1 MKDDDMQRERILIV
15 EDDAFLRDGL
25 TELLE
30 REGYWPAAADSLQSA
45 RALLAGLSFSLI
57 LLDVMLPDGTGFD
70 FCTELRADGFSAPI
84 LFLTACDDEWQ
95 VVHGLDCGG
104 DDYVTKPFKLREL
117 TSRIRALLRRA
128 GRTADAAPAFLN
140 AEKLT
145 ANADGEEIPLTPTEF
160 QLLSVLVKNAGI
172 IVPRGVLLE
181 RIWDIDGDFIDDNTL
196 TVHVSRLREKI
207 GKDRIETVRGVG
219 YRYTEK

>member
-1 MKDDDMQRERILIV
+1 MQGDRILIM

-25 TELLE
+25 TELLR
-30 REGYWPAAADSLQSA
+30 REGYLPTAADSLQAA
-45 RALLAGLSFSLI
+45 RGLLADTSFSLI

-70 FCTELRADGFSAPI
+70 FCAELRDSGFAAPI

-95 VVHGLDCGG
+95 VVRGLDCGG

-128 GRTADAAPAFLN
+128 GRTTEAAPSLLN

-145 ANADGEEIPLTPTEF
+145 ARVNGEEILLTPTEF
-160 QLLSVLVKNAGI
+160 QLLSVLVKNAGL
-172 IVPRGVLLE
+172 IVPRGTLLE

-196 TVHVSRLREKI
+196 TVYVSRLREKI

-219 YRYTEK
+219 YRYVAV

>member
-1 MKDDDMQRERILIV
+1 MQGDRILIV

-25 TELLE
+25 TELLR
-30 REGYWPAAADSLQSA
+30 REEYLPTAAESLQAA
-45 RALLAGLSFSLI
+45 RALLAETSFSLI

-70 FCTELRADGFSAPI
+70 FCAELRENGFTAPI

-95 VVHGLDCGG
+95 VVRGLDCGG

-117 TSRIRALLRRA
+117 SSRIRALLRWA
-128 GRTADAAPAFLN
+128 GRAAEASPSFLN

-145 ANADGEEIPLTPTEF
+145 ARVAGEEILLTPTEF
-160 QLLSVLVKNAGI
+160 QLLSVLVKNAGL
-172 IVPRGVLLE
+172 IVPRGTLLE

-219 YRYTEK
+219 YRYVAL

>member
-1 MKDDDMQRERILIV
+1 MERNKILIV

-25 TELLE
+25 TELLR
-30 REGYWPAAADSLQSA
+30 REGYLPAAADSLQEA
-45 RALLAGLSFSLI
+45 RKLLAESSFSLI

-70 FCTELRADGFSAPI
+70 FCAELRARGFAAPI
-84 LFLTACDDEWQ
+84 LFLTACDDELQ
-95 VVHGLDCGG
+95 VVRGLDCGG

-140 AEKLT
+140 AERLT
-145 ANADGEEIPLTPTEF
+145 ADVNGEEILLTPTEF
-160 QLLSVLVKNAGI
+160 QLLSVLVKNAGV
-172 IVPRGVLLE
+172 IVPRGTLLE
-181 RIWDIDGDFIDDNTL
+181 KIWDIDGDFIDDNTL
-196 TVHVSRLREKI
+196 SVHVSRLREKI

-219 YRYTEK
+219 YRYKEP

>member
-1 MKDDDMQRERILIV
+1 MQRDRILIV
-15 EDDAFLRDGL
+15 EDDTFLRDGL
-25 TELLE
+25 MELLE
-30 REGYWPAAADSLQSA
+30 RENYLPAAADSLQSA
-45 RALLAGLSFSLI
+45 RSLLAEADYSLI

-70 FCTELRADGFSAPI
+70 FCSELREKGVSAPI
-84 LFLTACDDEWQ
+84 LFLTACDDELQ
-95 VVHGLDCGG
+95 VVRGLDCGG

-128 GRTADAAPAFLN
+128 ERSTEKKASFLN
-140 AEKLT
+140 AGKLT
-145 ANADGEEIPLTPTEF
+145 ADIDGEEILLTPTEF
-160 QLLSVLVKNAGI
+160 QLLSVLVKNVGI
-172 IVPRGVLLE
+172 IVPRGTLLE

-219 YRYTEK
+219 YRYTER

>member
-1 MKDDDMQRERILIV
+1 MQRDRILIV

-25 TELLE
+25 MELLE
-30 REGYWPAAADSLQSA
+30 RENYLPAAADSLQSA
-45 RALLAGLSFSLI
+45 RSMLAEADYSLI

-70 FCTELRADGFSAPI
+70 FCSELREKGFFAPI
-84 LFLTACDDEWQ
+84 LFLTACDDELQ
-95 VVHGLDCGG
+95 VVRGLDCGG

-128 GRTADAAPAFLN
+128 ERTTEKKPSFLN
-140 AEKLT
+140 ADKLT
-145 ANADGEEIPLTPTEF
+145 ADINGEEILLTPTEF
-160 QLLSVLVKNAGI
+160 QLLSVLVKNIGI
-172 IVPRGVLLE
+172 IVPRGTLLE

-219 YRYTEK
+219 YRYMER

>member
-1 MKDDDMQRERILIV
+1 MQRDRILIV

-25 TELLE
+25 TELLA
-30 REGYWPAAADSLQSA
+30 REGYLPAAADALASA
-45 RALLAGLSFSLI
+45 RAMIANTPFSLV
-57 LLDVMLPDGTGFD
+57 LLDVMLPDGTGFE
-70 FCTELRADGFSAPI
+70 FCAELRANGFSAPI
-84 LFLTACDDEWQ
+84 LFLTACDDELQ
-95 VVHGLDCGG
+95 VVRGLDCGG

-128 GRTADAAPAFLN
+128 GRTEYAAPAFLN
-140 AEKLT
+140 AEKMT
-145 ANADGEEIPLTPTEF
+145 ANVDGESVLLTPTEF

-172 IVPRGVLLE
+172 IVPRGTLLE

>member
-1 MKDDDMQRERILIV
+1 MRQDRILIV

-25 TELLE
+25 QELLK
-30 REGYWPAAADSLQSA
+30 REGYLPVAADTLRSA
-45 RALLAGLSFSLI
+45 RAQLAGASFALV
-57 LLDVMLPDGTGFD
+57 LLDVLLPDGTGFD
-70 FCTELRADGFSAPI
+70 FCTELRANGFSAPI

-95 VVHGLDCGG
+95 VVRGLDCGG

-128 GRTADAAPAFLN
+128 GRPAEAAPAFLN

-145 ANADGEEIPLTPTEF
+145 ADVDGEAVLLTPTEF

-172 IVPRGVLLE
+172 IVPRGTLLE

>member
-1 MKDDDMQRERILIV
+1 MPQERILIV

-25 TELLE
+25 TELLA
-30 REGYWPAAADSLQSA
+30 REGYQPAAAD
-45 RALLAGLSFSLI
+45 ALAPAGAMIAKEPFSLV

-70 FCTELRADGFSAPI
+70 FCAKLRSQGFAAPI
-84 LFLTACDDEWQ
+84 LFLTACDDELQ
-95 VVHGLDCGG
+95 VVRGLDCGG

-128 GRTADAAPAFLN
+128 ERTADAAPAFLN

-145 ANADGEEIPLTPTEF
+145 VNVNGEEILLTPTEF

-172 IVPRGVLLE
+172 IVPRGTLLE
-181 RIWDIDGDFIDDNTL
+181 RIWDIDGSFIDDNTL
-196 TVHVSRLREKI
+196 SVHVSRLREKI

>member
-1 MKDDDMQRERILIV
+1 MPLKRILIV

-25 TELLE
+25 VSLLE
-30 REGYWPAAADSLQSA
+30 REGYAPVPADSLRDA
-45 RALLAGLSFSLI
+45 RKKLDGARVSLI

-70 FCTELRADGFSAPI
+70 LCAQLRAAGCDTPI
-84 LFLTACDDEWQ
+84 LFLTACDEEWQ
-95 VVHGLDCGG
+95 IVRGLDCGG

-128 GRTADAAPAFLN
+128 ERSAIEKPAFLD

-145 ANADGEEIPLTPTEF
+145 ANVGGEAVQLTPTEF
-160 QLLSVLVKNAGI
+160 QLLSALVKNAGI
-172 IVPRGVLLE
+172 IVPRASLLE

-196 TVHVSRLREKI
+196 SVHVSRLREKI

-219 YRYTEK
+219 YRYTGA

>member
-1 MKDDDMQRERILIV
+1 MRGDRILIV

-30 REGYWPAAADSLQSA
+30 REGYRPVAAASLQAA
-45 RALLAGLSFSLI
+45 RTRLTEQEAALVV
-57 LLDVMLPDGTGFD
+57 LDVMLPDGTGFD
-70 FCTELRADGFSAPI
+70 FCAELRENGFAAPI

-95 VVHGLDCGG
+95 VVRGLDCGG
-104 DDYVTKPFKLREL
+104 DDYVTKPFKMREL
-117 TSRIRALLRRA
+117 TSRVRALLRRA
-128 GRTADAAPAFLN
+128 GRAAETSPSFLN

-145 ANADGEEIPLTPTEF
+145 ARVNGADVLLTPTEF
-160 QLLSVLVKNAGI
+160 QLLSVLVKNAGL
-172 IVPRGVLLE
+172 IVPRGTLLE
-181 RIWDIDGDFIDDNTL
+181 QIWDIDGDFIDDNTL

-219 YRYTEK
+219 YRYVAS

>member
-1 MKDDDMQRERILIV
+1 M
-15 EDDAFLRDGL
+15 
-25 TELLE
+25 
-30 REGYWPAAADSLQSA
+30 
-45 RALLAGLSFSLI
+45 
-57 LLDVMLPDGTGFD
+57 
-70 FCTELRADGFSAPI
+70 
-84 LFLTACDDEWQ
+84 
-95 VVHGLDCGG
+95 
-104 DDYVTKPFKLREL
+104 TKPFKLREL

-128 GRTADAAPAFLN
+128 ERSTEKKVSFLN
-140 AEKLT
+140 ADKLT
-145 ANADGEEIPLTPTEF
+145 ADIGGEEVLLTPTEF

-172 IVPRGVLLE
+172 IVPRGTLLE

>member
-1 MKDDDMQRERILIV
+1 MSKKRIMIV

-25 TELLE
+25 MELLE
-30 REGYWPAAADSLQSA
+30 RENYLPAAADSLQFA
-45 RALLAGLSFSLI
+45 RSLLAEADYSLI
-57 LLDVMLPDGTGFD
+57 LLDVMLPDGMGFD
-70 FCTELRADGFSAPI
+70 FCSELRESGFSAPI
-84 LFLTACDDEWQ
+84 LFLTACDDELQ
-95 VVHGLDCGG
+95 VVRGLDCGG

-128 GRTADAAPAFLN
+128 ERTTEKKPSFLN
-140 AEKLT
+140 ADKLT
-145 ANADGEEIPLTPTEF
+145 ADINGEEILLTPTEF
-160 QLLSVLVKNAGI
+160 QLLSVLVKNVGI
-172 IVPRGVLLE
+172 IVPRGTLLE

>member
-1 MKDDDMQRERILIV
+1 MAGETILIV

-30 REGYWPAAADSLQSA
+30 REGYLPVTADSLRTA
-45 RALLAGLSFSLI
+45 REQLRAARVSLL

-70 FCTELRADGFSAPI
+70 FCAELREAGFAAPI
-84 LFLTACDDEWQ
+84 LFLTACDEEWQ
-95 VVHGLDCGG
+95 VVRGLDCGG

-128 GRTADAAPAFLN
+128 ERAAAQKPSFLN

-145 ANADGEEIPLTPTEF
+145 AEMDGAEILLTPTEF

-172 IVPRGVLLE
+172 IVPRATLLE

-196 TVHVSRLREKI
+196 SVHVSRLREKI

>member
-1 MKDDDMQRERILIV
+1 MQRDRILIV
-15 EDDAFLRDGL
+15 EDDTFLRDGL
-25 TELLE
+25 MELLE
-30 REGYWPAAADSLQSA
+30 RENYQPVAADSLQSA
-45 RALLAGLSFSLI
+45 RSMLAEADYSLI

-70 FCTELRADGFSAPI
+70 FCSELREKGFFAPI
-84 LFLTACDDEWQ
+84 LFLTACDDELQ
-95 VVHGLDCGG
+95 VVRGLDCGG

-128 GRTADAAPAFLN
+128 ERTTEKKPSFLN
-140 AEKLT
+140 ADKLT
-145 ANADGEEIPLTPTEF
+145 ADINGEEILLTPTEF
-160 QLLSVLVKNAGI
+160 QLLSVLVKNVGI
-172 IVPRGVLLE
+172 IVPRGTLLE

-219 YRYTEK
+219 YRYMER

>member
-1 MKDDDMQRERILIV
+1 MQRDRILIV

-25 TELLE
+25 MELLE
-30 REGYWPAAADSLQSA
+30 RENYLPAAADSLQSA
-45 RALLAGLSFSLI
+45 RSMLAEADYSLI

-70 FCTELRADGFSAPI
+70 FCSELREKGFFAPI
-84 LFLTACDDEWQ
+84 LFLTACDDELQ
-95 VVHGLDCGG
+95 VVRGLDCGG

-128 GRTADAAPAFLN
+128 ERTTEKKPSFLN
-140 AEKLT
+140 ADKLT
-145 ANADGEEIPLTPTEF
+145 ADINGEEILLTPTEF
-160 QLLSVLVKNAGI
+160 QLLSVLVKNVGI
-172 IVPRGVLLE
+172 IVPRGTLLE

-207 GKDRIETVRGVG
+207 GKDRIETVRGIG
-219 YRYTEK
+219 YRYMER

>member
-1 MKDDDMQRERILIV
+1 MQRDKILIV

-25 TELLE
+25 MELLE
-30 REGYWPAAADSLQSA
+30 RENYLPAAADSLQSA
-45 RALLAGLSFSLI
+45 RLLMGEADYSLI
-57 LLDVMLPDGTGFD
+57 LLDVTLPDGTGFD
-70 FCTELRADGFSAPI
+70 FCSELRKKGFSAPI
-84 LFLTACDDEWQ
+84 LFLTACDDELQ
-95 VVHGLDCGG
+95 VVRGLDCGG

-128 GRTADAAPAFLN
+128 GRPAEKKLSFLN

-145 ANADGEEIPLTPTEF
+145 ADIDGEEILLTPTEF

-172 IVPRGVLLE
+172 IVPRATLLE

-219 YRYTEK
+219 YRYTER

>member
-1 MKDDDMQRERILIV
+1 MRRDRILIV

-25 TELLE
+25 MELLE
-30 REGYWPAAADSLQSA
+30 RESYLPAAADSLRSA
-45 RALLAGLSFSLI
+45 RWLLAESDYSLI

-70 FCTELRADGFSAPI
+70 FCSELRENGFSAPI
-84 LFLTACDDEWQ
+84 LFLTACDDELQ
-95 VVHGLDCGG
+95 VVRGLDCGG

-128 GRTADAAPAFLN
+128 ERTAEKKASFLN
-140 AEKLT
+140 ADKLT
-145 ANADGEEIPLTPTEF
+145 ATVDGEEVLLTPTEF

-172 IVPRGVLLE
+172 IVPRATLLE

-219 YRYTEK
+219 YRYTER

>member
-1 MKDDDMQRERILIV
+1 MQRDKILIV

-25 TELLE
+25 VELLE
-30 REGYWPAAADSLQSA
+30 RESYLPAAADSLQSA
-45 RALLAGLSFSLI
+45 RTLLIETDFSLI
-57 LLDVMLPDGTGFD
+57 LLDVMLPDGTGFN
-70 FCTELRADGFSAPI
+70 FCAELRENGFSAPI
-84 LFLTACDDEWQ
+84 LFLTACDDELQ
-95 VVHGLDCGG
+95 IVRGLDCGG

-128 GRTADAAPAFLN
+128 ERNAEKKPSFLN

-145 ANADGEEIPLTPTEF
+145 ADVNGEEILLTPTEF
-160 QLLSVLVKNAGI
+160 QLLSVLVKNAGV
-172 IVPRGVLLE
+172 IVPRGTLLE

-196 TVHVSRLREKI
+196 TVHVSRLRDKI

>member
-1 MKDDDMQRERILIV
+1 MQGDRILIV

-25 TELLE
+25 TELLR
-30 REGYWPAAADSLQSA
+30 REEYLPTAAETLQAA
-45 RALLAGLSFSLI
+45 RALLADTSFSLM

-70 FCTELRADGFSAPI
+70 FCAELRENGFTAPI

-95 VVHGLDCGG
+95 VVRGLDCGG

-128 GRTADAAPAFLN
+128 GRATEASPSFLN

-145 ANADGEEIPLTPTEF
+145 ARVAGEEILLTPTEF
-160 QLLSVLVKNAGI
+160 QLLSVLVKNAGL
-172 IVPRGVLLE
+172 IVPRGTLLE

-219 YRYTEK
+219 YRYVAV

>member
-1 MKDDDMQRERILIV
+1 MQRDRILIV

-25 TELLE
+25 TELLA
-30 REGYWPAAADSLQSA
+30 REGYLPAAADALASA
-45 RALLAGLSFSLI
+45 RAMIANTPFSLV

-70 FCTELRADGFSAPI
+70 FCSELRANGFSAPI
-84 LFLTACDDEWQ
+84 LFLTACDDELQ
-95 VVHGLDCGG
+95 VVRGLDCGG

-128 GRTADAAPAFLN
+128 QRPAEKKPSFLN

-145 ANADGEEIPLTPTEF
+145 ADVNGEEILLTPTEF

-172 IVPRGVLLE
+172 IVPRATLLE

>member
-1 MKDDDMQRERILIV
+1 MQGDRILIV

-25 TELLE
+25 TELLR
-30 REGYWPAAADSLQSA
+30 REDYLPTAAESLQAA
-45 RALLAGLSFSLI
+45 RALLAETDYALM

-70 FCTELRADGFSAPI
+70 FCAELRENGFAAPI

-95 VVHGLDCGG
+95 VVRGLDSGG

-128 GRTADAAPAFLN
+128 GRTAESSPAFLN

-145 ANADGEEIPLTPTEF
+145 ARVDGEEILLTPTEF
-160 QLLSVLVKNAGI
+160 QLLSVLVKNAGL
-172 IVPRGVLLE
+172 IVPRGTLLE

-219 YRYTEK
+219 YRYVAL

>member
-1 MKDDDMQRERILIV
+1 MRQDKILIV

-25 TELLE
+25 MELLE
-30 REGYWPAAADSLQSA
+30 RENYLPAVADSLQSA
-45 RALLAGLSFSLI
+45 QSLLTETDFSLI

-70 FCTELRADGFSAPI
+70 FCTELRANGFSAPI
-84 LFLTACDDEWQ
+84 LFLTACDDELQ
-95 VVHGLDCGG
+95 VVRGLDCGG

-128 GRTADAAPAFLN
+128 GQKEYAAPAFLN

-145 ANADGEEIPLTPTEF
+145 ANVDGEAVFLTPTEF
-160 QLLSVLVKNAGI
+160 QLLSVLVKNTGI
-172 IVPRGVLLE
+172 IVPRGTLLE

>member
-1 MKDDDMQRERILIV
+1 MGSYTILIV

-25 TELLE
+25 TELLK
-30 REGYWPAAADSLQSA
+30 RENYLPTAADSLRSA
-45 RALLAGLSFSLI
+45 KKLLTASSFSLV

-70 FCTELRADGFSAPI
+70 FCTELRSQGFEAPI
-84 LFLTACDDEWQ
+84 LFLTACDDELQ
-95 VVHGLDCGG
+95 VVRGLDCGG

-128 GRTADAAPAFLN
+128 ERATEKQPSFLN

-145 ANADGEEIPLTPTEF
+145 VNVNGEEILLTPTEF

-172 IVPRGVLLE
+172 IVPRATLLE

>member
-1 MKDDDMQRERILIV
+1 MQRDRILIV
-15 EDDAFLRDGL
+15 EDDTFLRDGL
-25 TELLE
+25 MELLE
-30 REGYWPAAADSLQSA
+30 RENYQPVAADSLQSA
-45 RALLAGLSFSLI
+45 RSMLAEADYSLI

-70 FCTELRADGFSAPI
+70 FCSELREKGFFAPI
-84 LFLTACDDEWQ
+84 LFLTACDDELQ
-95 VVHGLDCGG
+95 VVRGLDCGG

-128 GRTADAAPAFLN
+128 ERTTEKKPSFLN
-140 AEKLT
+140 ADKLT
-145 ANADGEEIPLTPTEF
+145 ADINGEEILLTPTEF
-160 QLLSVLVKNAGI
+160 QLLSVLVKNVGI
-172 IVPRGVLLE
+172 IVPRSTLLE

-219 YRYTEK
+219 YRYMER

>member
-1 MKDDDMQRERILIV
+1 MQGDRILIV

-30 REGYWPAAADSLQSA
+30 REGYFPVAAASLQAA
-45 RALLAGLSFSLI
+45 RRRLTEGKTALV

-70 FCTELRADGFSAPI
+70 FCAELRENGFTAPI

-95 VVHGLDCGG
+95 VVRGLDCGG

-117 TSRIRALLRRA
+117 PSRIRALLRRA
-128 GRTADAAPAFLN
+128 GRTAESSPAFLN

-145 ANADGEEIPLTPTEF
+145 AHINGEDVLLTPTEF
-160 QLLSVLVKNAGI
+160 QLLSVLVKNAGL
-172 IVPRGVLLE
+172 IVPRGTLLE

-219 YRYTEK
+219 YRYVAL

>member
-1 MKDDDMQRERILIV
+1 MQRDRILIV

-25 TELLE
+25 MELLE
-30 REGYWPAAADSLQSA
+30 RENYLPAAADSLQSA
-45 RALLAGLSFSLI
+45 RSMLAEADYSLI

-70 FCTELRADGFSAPI
+70 FCSELREKGFFAPI
-84 LFLTACDDEWQ
+84 LFLTACDDELQ
-95 VVHGLDCGG
+95 VVRGLDCGG

-128 GRTADAAPAFLN
+128 ERTTEKKPSFLN
-140 AEKLT
+140 ADKLT
-145 ANADGEEIPLTPTEF
+145 ADINGEEILLTPTEF
-160 QLLSVLVKNAGI
+160 QLLSVLVKNVGI
-172 IVPRGVLLE
+172 IVPRGTLLE

-219 YRYTEK
+219 YRYMER

>member
-1 MKDDDMQRERILIV
+1 MQRDRILIV

-25 TELLE
+25 MELLE
-30 REGYWPAAADSLQSA
+30 RENYLPAAADSLQFA
-45 RALLAGLSFSLI
+45 RSLLAEADYSLI
-57 LLDVMLPDGTGFD
+57 LLDVMLPDGMGFD
-70 FCTELRADGFSAPI
+70 FCSELRESGFSAPI
-84 LFLTACDDEWQ
+84 LFLTACDDELQ
-95 VVHGLDCGG
+95 VVRGLDCGG

-117 TSRIRALLRRA
+117 TSRIRALLRRS
-128 GRTADAAPAFLN
+128 GQTEYAAPAFLN

-145 ANADGEEIPLTPTEF
+145 ANVDGESVLLTPTEF

-172 IVPRGVLLE
+172 IVPRGTLLE

>member
-1 MKDDDMQRERILIV
+1 MQRAKILIV

-25 TELLE
+25 TELLA
-30 REGYWPAAADSLQSA
+30 REDYLPAAADSLQAA
-45 RALLAGLSFSLI
+45 RTLLAQTSFSLI

-70 FCTELRADGFSAPI
+70 FCTELRANGVSAPI
-84 LFLTACDDEWQ
+84 LFLTACDDELQ
-95 VVHGLDCGG
+95 VVRGLDCGG

-117 TSRIRALLRRA
+117 TSRIRALLRRSE
-128 GRTADAAPAFLN
+128 RAAEKKPNFLN

-145 ANADGEEIPLTPTEF
+145 AEIDGEEILLTPTEF

-172 IVPRGVLLE
+172 IVPRATLLE

>member
-1 MKDDDMQRERILIV
+1 MPQERILIV

-25 TELLE
+25 TELLA
-30 REGYWPAAADSLQSA
+30 RENYLPAAADSLQSA
-45 RALLAGLSFSLI
+45 RALLTETDYSLI

-70 FCTELRADGFSAPI
+70 FCTELRANGFFAPI
-84 LFLTACDDEWQ
+84 LFLTACDDELQ
-95 VVHGLDCGG
+95 VVRGLDCGG

-128 GRTADAAPAFLN
+128 GRTEYAAPTFLN

-145 ANADGEEIPLTPTEF
+145 ANVDGESVLLTPTEF

-172 IVPRGVLLE
+172 IVPRGTLLDAFG
-181 RIWDIDGDFIDDNTL
+181 ISTVTL
-196 TVHVSRLREKI
+196 ST
-207 GKDRIETVRGVG
+207 T
-219 YRYTEK
+219 TP

>member
-1 MKDDDMQRERILIV
+1 
-15 EDDAFLRDGL
+15 
-25 TELLE
+25 
-30 REGYWPAAADSLQSA
+30 
-45 RALLAGLSFSLI
+45 
-57 LLDVMLPDGTGFD
+57 
-70 FCTELRADGFSAPI
+70 I
-84 LFLTACDDEWQ
+84 LFLTACDDELQ
-95 VVHGLDCGG
+95 VVRGLDCGG

-128 GRTADAAPAFLN
+128 ERSTEKKVSFLN
-140 AEKLT
+140 ADKLT
-145 ANADGEEIPLTPTEF
+145 ADIGGEEVLLTPTEF

-172 IVPRGVLLE
+172 IVPRGTLLE

>member
-1 MKDDDMQRERILIV
+1 MQRDRILIV

-25 TELLE
+25 MELLE
-30 REGYWPAAADSLQSA
+30 RENYLPAAADSLQSA
-45 RALLAGLSFSLI
+45 RSMLAEADYSLI

-70 FCTELRADGFSAPI
+70 FCSELREKGFFAPI
-84 LFLTACDDEWQ
+84 LFLTACDDELQ
-95 VVHGLDCGG
+95 VVRGLDCGG

-128 GRTADAAPAFLN
+128 ERTTEKKPSFLN
-140 AEKLT
+140 ADKLT
-145 ANADGEEIPLTPTEF
+145 ADINGEEILLTPTEF
-160 QLLSVLVKNAGI
+160 QLLSVLVKNVGI
-172 IVPRGVLLE
+172 IVPRGTLLE

-219 YRYTEK
+219 YRYTER

>member
-1 MKDDDMQRERILIV
+1 MQGDRILIV

-25 TELLE
+25 TELLR
-30 REGYWPAAADSLQSA
+30 REDYLPTAAESLQAA
-45 RALLAGLSFSLI
+45 RALLAETDYALM

-70 FCTELRADGFSAPI
+70 FCAELRENGFAAPI

-95 VVHGLDCGG
+95 VVRGLDSGG

-128 GRTADAAPAFLN
+128 GRATESSPAFLN

-145 ANADGEEIPLTPTEF
+145 AHINGEDVLLTPTEF
-160 QLLSVLVKNAGI
+160 QLLSVLVKNAGF
-172 IVPRGVLLE
+172 IVPRGTLLE

-219 YRYTEK
+219 YRYVAL